1 MYLSPVRLD
10 LFSFSIRALACGLAV
25 LASPLCAA
33 WQWGVPDGGTT
44 LKVLSVPV
52 SARSAA
58 LAGSGLASPQSGAE
72 MFGNPLAPAAVN
84 EAALGFGQ
92 VYFAERVGGTLS
104 LLNFVQPWNSLRFAG
119 GLEYLRNEDIAGR
132 DEDGLETG
140 EYGAGTYAVQ
150 LGVAAVPG
158 AFSYG
163 VTGRFASQSI
173 DGFHS
178 RAVLCDAGAGFRLNR
193 YFRIATAMTNL
204 GWVEPFDGRAE
215 TAPLAVQA
223 GMTGSY
229 EFAGS
234 YALSWHGDLY
244 RRADTDTQFLT
255 GAELAYFD
263 ILFLRL
269 GFPFRAG
276 EDGPSGGLGIKAGL
290 LGVDYA
296 YSSRPALKGNHH
308 FGIRLNF

>member
-1 MYLSPVRLD
+1 
-10 LFSFSIRALACGLAV
+10 
-25 LASPLCAA
+25 
-33 WQWGVPDGGTT
+33 
-44 LKVLSVPV
+44 
-52 SARSAA
+52 
-58 LAGSGLASPQSGAE
+58 

-104 LLNFVQPWNSLRFAG
+104 LLNGVQPWGTLRFAG

-150 LGVAAVPG
+150 LGVAAAPG

-163 VTGRFASQSI
+163 VAGRFASQSI

-193 YFRIATAMTNL
+193 YFRFATVMTNL

-229 EFAGS
+229 VFAGD
-234 YALSWHGDLY
+234 YALSLHGDFY

-269 GFPFRAG
+269 GFPLREG
-276 EDGPSGGLGIKAGL
+276 EDGVSGGLGIKAGL

-308 FGIRLNF
+308 FSVRLNF